1 MIYCLRYLVAGL
13 RGVMPSSVCPH
24 RRGRFLLCSLPCRG
38 ILAEKGGEIV
48 DILSTIVVLIPS
60 VLSLCVSG
68 IYAYIALKKAKEPQ
82 KDEIW
87 ETATRIMCSSGQSTY
102 ADEFIELY
110 VQLKF
115 FKEHQD
121 LFPNIKPISG
131 LMDEY
136 EEQKKVISK
145 DVGHH

>member
-1 MIYCLRYLVAGL
+1 V
-13 RGVMPSSVCPH
+13 
-24 RRGRFLLCSLPCRG
+24 
-38 ILAEKGGEIV
+38 EKGGKVV
-48 DILSTIVVLIPS
+48 DILSTIVVLVPS
-60 VLSLCVSG
+60 VLSLCISG
-68 IYAYIALKKAKEPQ
+68 IYAYIALKKVKEPP

-131 LMDEY
+131 LMEEY
-136 EEQKKVISK
+136 EEQKKAISRA
-145 DVGHH
+145 VGPR

>member
-1 MIYCLRYLVAGL
+1 MVYWQ
-13 RGVMPSSVCPH
+13 
-24 RRGRFLLCSLPCRG
+24 
-38 ILAEKGGEIV
+38 EKGGEIV

-145 DVGHH
+145 DVGHHRFSRDSLQYLI

>member
-1 MIYCLRYLVAGL
+1 MVYC
-13 RGVMPSSVCPH
+13 
-24 RRGRFLLCSLPCRG
+24 RR
-38 ILAEKGGEIV
+38 KGGEIL

-60 VLSLCVSG
+60 VLSLCVAG

-87 ETATRIMCSSGQSTY
+87 ETATRIMCSSGQSAY

-115 FKEHQD
+115 FKDHPD

-136 EEQKKVISK
+136 EEQKKAINR
-145 DVGHH
+145 DVDPH

>member
-1 MIYCLRYLVAGL
+1 MVYWQ
-13 RGVMPSSVCPH
+13 
-24 RRGRFLLCSLPCRG
+24 
-38 ILAEKGGEIV
+38 EKGGEIV

-102 ADEFIELY
+102 ADEFIEPVSYTHL
-110 VQLKF
+110 VPRRLS
-115 FKEHQD
+115 
-121 LFPNIKPISG
+121 LFALALLSDTPES
-131 LMDEY
+131 
-136 EEQKKVISK
+136 V
-145 DVGHH
+145 VG